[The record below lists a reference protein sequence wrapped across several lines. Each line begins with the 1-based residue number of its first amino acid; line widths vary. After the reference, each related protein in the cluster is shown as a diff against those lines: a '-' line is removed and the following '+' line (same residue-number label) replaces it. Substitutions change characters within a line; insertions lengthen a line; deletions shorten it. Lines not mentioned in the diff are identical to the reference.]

1 MNPNHLPKHLND
13 TQLIA
18 KTDALVK
25 DERKVLLDV
34 LHHLKEIDSR
44 RLYADLKYS
53 SIYQMLTQRYGY
65 SEKEAYSRLSALR
78 LMKELP
84 QVEAKIEKGEL
95 NLTHITLMQTLFR
108 QEQRAGHAFEVHDK
122 LKALDA
128 VSNKSTRQTQLLRLE
143 LSSNPVELKPD
154 RMTPVSPEKIEL
166 TFTANAGLQL
176 KLEQL
181 RGLTAHKQS
190 RFGANQNLG
199 DLFEALVDQAIEA
212 AARPKRRI
220 IAAAAAATVAV
231 EATATATATGVESSG
246 AATASVVTAATTPR
260 CANCSSVHAL
270 ESDHILPKAKGGAD
284 TPDNRRL
291 LCRSCNQRAAIRHF
305 GQAKMESYLG

>member
-1 MNPNHLPKHLND
+1 
-13 TQLIA
+13 
-18 KTDALVK
+18 
-25 DERKVLLDV
+25 
-34 LHHLKEIDSR
+34 
-44 RLYADLKYS
+44 
-53 SIYQMLTQRYGY
+53 MLTQRYGY

-108 QEQRAGHAFEVHDK
+108 QEQRAGHAFEAHDK

-190 RFGANQNLG
+190 RFGANQSLG
-199 DLFEALVDQAIEA
+199 DLFEALVNQAIEA

-220 IAAAAAATVAV
+220 IAATAAAAAAATVAV
-231 EATATATATGVESSG
+231 EATATATGVESSG

-260 CANCSSVHAL
+260 CANCGSVHAL

-305 GQAKMESYLG
+305 GQAKMSRYLS